1 MDNDTFDVIVIGAGE
16 NGMVLGTYL
25 GKAGLSVLVCERRL
39 ESGGGLSSEE
49 FTVLG
54 CWHNT
59 GAYYHD
65 TVDVTPIYQDLQLS
79 RANTVYIHP
88 PVQSSLLKRDG
99 DSLTLFADLEQTVAE
114 ISRWSTQDGEA
125 WRRHAEA
132 FHAALRDHYQP
143 YLLSPAKN
151 GMGYEDFDSRAGLT
165 PLEAVQADFEH
176 PLTQALL
183 LSQFMVPRGI
193 LPDYAGAGRFL
204 QLVVGT
210 ASSTRIV
217 EGGSHELAQSLWT
230 EQLRNNGWIWDS
242 TPVKRILVEEGRA
255 VGVETSSGRKLSAKV
270 VASTVDIQ
278 TTFENL
284 LEEEHRPKELL
295 EQIQNYQRE
304 EFSLF
309 AVHAALDEAPRITA
323 NDENVQQALRWTL
336 GFESVEDIQE
346 HISQVQAGELPDRL
360 GALVSCPSLHDPS
373 QALPGKHTFLIWQ
386 IVPARLKSGNWE
398 DVVASY
404 RDQVV
409 DWVGEYIPNVS
420 RDQLLRPNAL
430 SPGDFI
436 TKWHYPQGTI
446 FGGKAAGDQLGA
458 TRPIPDLA
466 DYRTPIKNLYLG
478 GAYMHPGAGI
488 EGAPGYIAA
497 KVIADDLGVSIPAS
511 V

>member
-1 MDNDTFDVIVIGAGE
+1 MSNDTFDVIVIGAGE
-16 NGMVLGTYL
+16 NGLVLGTYL
-25 GKAGLSVLVCERRL
+25 GKAGLKVLVCERRL

-49 FTVLG
+49 FSVLG

-79 RANTVYIHP
+79 DANTVYIHP

-99 DSLTLFADLEQTVAE
+99 ESLTLFADLEKTVAE
-114 ISRWSTQDGEA
+114 ISRWSPKDAAA
-125 WRRHAEA
+125 WRRHVEA
-132 FHAALRDHYQP
+132 FQGALKSHYQP
-143 YLLSPAKN
+143 YLLNPAKN
-151 GMGYEDFDSRAGLT
+151 GMGHEDFDSRSGQT
-165 PLEAVQADFEH
+165 PLEAVQGDFEH

-183 LSQFMVPRGI
+183 LSHFMVPRGI
-193 LPDYAGAGRFL
+193 LSDYAGAGRFL
-204 QLVVGT
+204 QLVIGT

-242 TPVKRILVEEGRA
+242 TPVKRILVENGQA
-255 VGVETSSGRKLSAKV
+255 VGVETASGRKLSAKV
-270 VASTVDIQ
+270 VVSTVDLQ
-278 TTFENL
+278 TTFETL
-284 LEEEHRPKELL
+284 LGDEHTPKDLL
-295 EQIQNYQRE
+295 KQIQNYQRE

-309 AVHAALDEAPRITA
+309 TVHAALNEAPQITA
-323 NDENVQQALRWTL
+323 KDENVQKALRWTL

-346 HISQVQAGELPDRL
+346 HIAQVQAGELPNRL
-360 GALVSCPSLHDPS
+360 GAFVSCPSLHDPS
-373 QALPGKHTFLIWQ
+373 QALPGMHTFLIWQ
-386 IVPARLKSGNWE
+386 IVPARLKSENWKN
-398 DVVASY
+398 VVASY
-404 RDQVV
+404 KDQVIN
-409 DWVGEYIPNVS
+409 WVGEYFPNVS
-420 RDQLLRPNAL
+420 VDTVLRPNAM

-436 TKWHYPQGTI
+436 AKWQYPQGTI

-458 TRPIPDLA
+458 SRPIPELA
-466 DYRTPIKNLYLG
+466 NYRTPIKNLYLA

-497 KVIADDLGVSIPAS
+497 KVIADDLGISIPAS

>member
-49 FTVLG
+49 FTLLG

-65 TVDVTPIYQDLQLS
+65 TVEVTPIYKDLQLAQ
-79 RANTVYIHP
+79 ANTVYVHP

-114 ISRWSTQDGEA
+114 ISRWSRQDGEA

-132 FHAALRDHYQP
+132 FRAALSDHYQP

-151 GMGYEDFDSRAGLT
+151 GMGYEDFDSRAGMT
-165 PLEAVQADFEH
+165 PLEAVEADFEH

-242 TPVKRILVEEGRA
+242 TPVKRILVENGQA

-278 TTFENL
+278 TTFETL
-284 LEEEHRPKELL
+284 LEEEHRPKDLL
-295 EQIQNYQRE
+295 EQIRNYQRE

-309 AVHAALDEAPRITA
+309 AVHAALDEAPQITA
-323 NDENVQQALRWTL
+323 KDQNVQQALRWTL

-346 HISQVQAGELPDRL
+346 HISQVQAGELPSRL
-360 GALVSCPSLHDPS
+360 GAFVSCPSLHDPS

-386 IVPARLKSGNWE
+386 IVPAQLKSGNWK

-409 DWVGEYIPNVS
+409 DWVAEYIPNVN

-458 TRPIPDLA
+458 TRPIPELA

-488 EGAPGYIAA
+488 EGAPGYVAA
-497 KVIADDLGVSIPAS
+497 KVIAGDLGVSIPAS